1 MTEAIASRPGTP
13 NASSETAALSQLRR
27 QFDRAVV
34 VELGIWAV
42 PSMGAPPNGWFM
54 IINDGGSAARIDD
67 LGVLPPVMETP
78 YDEHQPDM
86 DAGFGIL

>member
-1 MTEAIASRPGTP
+1 
-13 NASSETAALSQLRR
+13 
-27 QFDRAVV
+27 
-34 VELGIWAV
+34 
-42 PSMGAPPNGWFM
+42 MGAPPNGWFM

-67 LGVLPPVMETP
+67 LGVLPPLMETP